1 MATDRNL
8 RLCLN
13 FKNDRK
19 KLKKRGQEGTKR
31 DLEERR
37 NGAKHRYKGRKE
49 RNIKKG
55 TDKGWM
61 RQRGILKQ
69 VNEIQEAKGT

>member
-1 MATDRNL
+1 
-8 RLCLN
+8 
-13 FKNDRK
+13 
-19 KLKKRGQEGTKR
+19 
-31 DLEERR
+31 LEERR